1 MAFHY
6 FTPDEARMALASIMA
21 IDEKSYKLQEERE
34 QDRNARDTALPLL
47 RQLRALRLRRKLLGV
62 LLQTL
67 APYGVSEETLLPAV
81 LQLQSLALVQL
92 DMKDQAEASEK
103 IRGVP

>member
-67 APYGVSEETLLPAV
+67 APLRGSHLETVSSSPK
-81 LQLQSLALVQL
+81 
-92 DMKDQAEASEK
+92 DMLW
-103 IRGVP
+103 PHFL